1 MIMKVKKIISLW
13 IVLGIL
19 YLVLGTTSAQ
29 FSQTEDVTLSDF
41 DVKTATQNMQDLQSS
56 VDDITQELYNM
67 DAKEKTDAGIS
78 DKYRETRNEVVNV
91 INNINKTTENV
102 GSMLKKIAIYKI
114 QIASA
119 GEELKA
125 AREWMV
131 STKDYL
137 ADFANFIYKLNN
149 KLYTDNGSII
159 DDIKLIVNSDNIP
172 RTLANDYMV
181 QSMILQ
187 LNDLMGN
194 FTANEEKQIEIIKK
208 LSRLK
213 AEAGT
218 QIKDFEVE
226 LEKLQQKKNYLIQ
239 FLSLYKNDKIQRQIA
254 ITNLFES
261 TKGVYDKMASL
272 VKDISKWVYTS
283 EFNMDKKIV
292 DLNKI
297 EKDTEAYALAW
308 PIYPITE
315 IQTYFGD
322 ELYQKQYGVPHIGIQ
337 IKAIQWSPVYSARDG
352 IVYFVADNDQ
362 IGINRVMIAHANGYI
377 TAYQYMNKIFV
388 KPGDIVRRG
397 QLIGNSGGE
406 PGTRWAGFVSKWPNL
421 TFITFKDGI
430 AVDPFTFLDASIVK
444 EKTALP
450 DGYQI
455 KYLRD
460 KYARPIDITD
470 LEIMTW
476 PTLALR
482 EDQFLTRYGVGIYRE
497 AAFREDAASN
507 TSIDKDVMIC
517 IAFAESTLGR
527 YLATSNNIGNVGND
541 DSGNRIPFYSA
552 LAGARSIALTLNNDF
567 LWDYHTIKQLSRYGN
582 KDGKIYASSPIN
594 RQTNVLKCLSQIKGY
609 YIPEDFPFRTGLN
622 PNKVKVDL
630 ASGTETIKN
639 NP

>member
-1 MIMKVKKIISLW
+1 MKKVFLLIG
-13 IVLGIL
+13 IVGMWLSSFALG
-19 YLVLGTTSAQ
+19 Q
-29 FSQTEDVTLSDF
+29 FSATEDQTLSDF
-41 DVKTATQNMQDLQSS
+41 DVKSATQNMQELQAS
-56 VDDITQELYNM
+56 VDQITQELYTM

-78 DKYRETRNEVVNV
+78 DKYRETRKEVVNV
-91 INNINKTTENV
+91 INNITKTTENV
-102 GSMLKKIAIYKI
+102 WNMLKKIAIYKI

-119 GEELKA
+119 AEELKT
-125 AREWMV
+125 AREWIV

-149 KLYTDNGSII
+149 KLYTDNGNTI

-187 LNDLMGN
+187 LNDLMGD
-194 FTANEEKQIEIIKK
+194 FTANEEKQIALIKK
-208 LSRLK
+208 LSQLK
-213 AEAGT
+213 SGAGS
-218 QIKDFEVE
+218 QIKDFQVE

-239 FLSLYKNDKIQRQIA
+239 FLSLYKNDKTQRQIA

-261 TKGVYDKMASL
+261 TKWVYDKMMSL
-272 VKDISKWVYTS
+272 TKDISKWIYTS
-283 EFNMDKKIV
+283 EFNMDKKIE

-297 EKDTEAYALAW
+297 EKDNETYPLAR
-308 PIYPITE
+308 PVYPISE
-315 IQTYFGD
+315 VQTYFGD

-337 IKAIQWSPVYSARDG
+337 IKATQWSPVYSARDG
-352 IVYFVADNDQ
+352 IVYFVADSNQ
-362 IGINRVMIAHANGYI
+362 IWINRVMIVHANGYV
-377 TAYQYMNKIFV
+377 TAYQYMNKILV

-406 PGTRWAGFVSKWPNL
+406 PGTKWAGFVSKGPNL
-421 TFITFKDGI
+421 TFIVFKDGI
-430 AVDPFTFLDASIVK
+430 ATDPFTFLDASIVR
-444 EKTALP
+444 EKSVLP

-470 LEIMTW
+470 LDIMTGAS
-476 PTLALR
+476 LSER
-482 EDQFLTRYGVGIYRE
+482 EDQFLRRYGVGIYRE
-497 AAFREDAASN
+497 LAFREDAAKGTN
-507 TSIDKDVMIC
+507 IDKDVMVC

-541 DSGNRIPFYSA
+541 DSGNRVPFYSA
-552 LAGARSIALTLNNDF
+552 LVGARSIALTLNNDF

-622 PNKVKVDL
+622 PNKVKAEAEKVVL
-630 ASGTETIKN
+630 NGTWTIKK
-639 NP
+639 